1 MACRKLTHG
10 WYTFVMQVQPEG
22 LMQDDAQLV
31 QMAGSDE
38 PTVSI
43 ARRSLAERSTPFTRP
58 IQPVVAGF
66 ISP

>member
-1 MACRKLTHG
+1 
-10 WYTFVMQVQPEG
+10 MQVQPEEV
-22 LMQDDAQLV
+22 MQADAQLV
-31 QMAGSDE
+31 QTTASDE
-38 PTVSI
+38 PAVSI